1 MEKKGYLRN
10 MLVFAAVAI
19 IGLGF
24 TSCKDD
30 EDAPGTGGGT
40 GSGLVGWYTDL
51 SEVPNSYSFSIHNS
65 QIATQLSLGSGY
77 GLSRESF
84 FDDEGCFGDIVL
96 PDRFRIKS
104 KFIYVVRIVDNS
116 MIQSMTG
123 LLCEDG
129 ADYGKKKDMVPVY
142 KLYAGSN
149 LGNLIY
155 YARQPA
161 YYTYVKQGNKI
172 IVTNGDIY
180 TIVDGG
186 LIKDGSTGT
195 LSKYDPSKIY

>member
-1 MEKKGYLRN
+1 MKKKGYLRN

-19 IGLGF
+19 MGF
-24 TSCKDD
+24 CLASCKDD

-40 GSGLVGWYTDL
+40 GSGLVGWYADL
-51 SEVPNSYSFSIHNS
+51 SEVPNSNSFRTHNWE
-65 QIATQLSLGSGY
+65 IGTQSLGLGIP
-77 GLSRESF
+77 RESF
-84 FDDEGCFGDIVL
+84 FDDEGCFDDRVL
-96 PDRFRIKS
+96 EADRLRIKS
-104 KFIYVVRIVDNS
+104 DYIYVVRIVDNS

-123 LLCEDG
+123 LLCDEG

-142 KLYAGSN
+142 KLYAGSG

-155 YARQPA
+155 YAQQPA

-186 LIKDGSTGT
+186 LIKDGRTGT

>member
-1 MEKKGYLRN
+1 

-24 TSCKDD
+24 ASCKDD

-40 GSGLVGWYTDL
+40 DSGLVGWYTDL
-51 SEVPNSYSFSIHNS
+51 SEVPNSYSFTSHNWY
-65 QIATQLSLGSGY
+65 IDHSLGLGSIP
-77 GLSRESF
+77 RESF
-84 FDDEGCFGDIVL
+84 FDDEGCFDDRVL
-96 PDRFRIKS
+96 EADRLRIKS
-104 KFIYVVRIVDNS
+104 KAIYVVRIVDNS

-123 LLCEDG
+123 LLCDEG
-129 ADYGKKKDMVPVY
+129 ADYGKKKDMIPVY
-142 KLYAGSN
+142 KLYAGSD

-155 YARQPA
+155 YAQQPA

-186 LIKDGSTGT
+186 LIKDGRTGT

>member
-19 IGLGF
+19 MGF
-24 TSCKDD
+24 CLASCKDD

-40 GSGLVGWYTDL
+40 DSGLVGWYTDL
-51 SEVPNSYSFSIHNS
+51 SKVPNSYSFSSHDY
-65 QIATQLSLGSGY
+65 QIGLQSIGSGF
-77 GLSRESF
+77 SRESF
-84 FDDEGCFGDIVL
+84 FDDEGCFDDRVL
-96 PDRFRIKS
+96 VDRVRIKS
-104 KFIYVVRIVDNS
+104 KVIYVVRIVDNS

-129 ADYGKKKDMVPVY
+129 ANYGKKKDMVPVY
-142 KLYAGSN
+142 KLYAGRN
-149 LGNLIY
+149 FGNLIY
-155 YARQPA
+155 YAQQPA

-186 LIKDGSTGT
+186 LIKDGWTGT
-195 LSKYDPSKIY
+195 WSKYDPSKIY